1 MHFFILFILLFS
13 NFSKSSAQNG
23 LKDSMIFELQ
33 NLNSASH
40 DYNRKKAELQHR
52 ILEINITTQ
61 SLDST
66 LRDIENLAALYKF
79 LGSEEQYHE
88 IAFQKKGLAYQHHD
102 SLVNAILS
110 YRKYAEYLKNK
121 NIKEQNGFF
130 YIDLG
135 NVYMNLSLYRNAEKY
150 YQKAAEIF
158 NIKTD
163 LSGLANAYDNLSVVY
178 EKLGDIEKAY
188 KNANLAFLE
197 RKKNAKNSYEIA
209 YQHYS
214 LGLLAKKFGNI
225 NNEALQ
231 NFSEAKTILSDTTFK
246 SSQLYSELKWVLPLC
261 IFETA
266 RIYGA
271 NNNIEALMLS
281 VKELEILLK
290 EYPKDDIIQSLP
302 FFLNGI
308 KLNSEKRYK
317 ESIDQLELI
326 LTKFEAKYQNRKI
339 ILGVYEELIR
349 LSEKTSDMF
358 RLYKYSYIL
367 TKLNESNKE
376 NQNRDDLLAMN
387 ALLLE
392 LENEQKIE
400 TQENELAEKELKAK
414 QEKSLRLFLI
424 TLLLLA
430 LIAISIF
437 VYQRKLLQKKNLII
451 STNAEKLRK
460 ADQTKSLLLSVIG
473 HDLRAP
479 FNAIFRSIQLS
490 KLYHPDQKIKEEL
503 NHISDASKNAYLTL
517 ESLMQWITVEQEDF
531 VAKKGP
537 QNLEII
543 FQELLRA
550 LDAIILSRELKIEID
565 LSISIVNADR
575 NMLLIV
581 LRNLLHNAVKYS
593 PFASKINIGSC
604 LKNNRIQIYIK
615 NNGFIS
621 KEKLIEL
628 NSPQSSQSITAKASG
643 LGLELVKNFSNRLE
657 AIFNINNSENN
668 KVVSVLEFSNISD
681 YSQNENYSDSKNKDT
696 LERIVI
702 KEEDLKQLK
711 KVSMELSK
719 YEIFESTELKK
730 ILYLEKSDSEVLEQW
745 KNEIIKAIFEL
756 DETKFEAL
764 KNIDLY
770 VSTVGK

>member
-1 MHFFILFILLFS
+1 M
-13 NFSKSSAQNG
+13 
-23 LKDSMIFELQ
+23 Q
-33 NLNSASH
+33 NLNTASH
-40 DYNRKKAELQHR
+40 DYYRKKAELLHR
-52 ILEINITTQ
+52 ILEINITSQ

-66 LRDIENLAALYKF
+66 LLDVENLAALYKF
-79 LGSEEQYHE
+79 LGSEDQYHE

-102 SLVNAILS
+102 SLVNAILC
-110 YRKYAEYLKNK
+110 YRRYSEYLKNK
-121 NIKEQNGFF
+121 SIKEQNGFF

-135 NVYMNLSLYRNAEKY
+135 NVYMDLSLYRNAEKY
-150 YQKAAEIF
+150 FQKAVKIF
-158 NIKTD
+158 TIKTD
-163 LSGLANAYDNLSVVY
+163 ISGLANAYDNLSAVY

-197 RKKNAKNSYEIA
+197 RKKNANNSFEIA

-225 NNEALQ
+225 NDEALK
-231 NFSEAKTILSDTTFK
+231 NFSEAKKIFSDTSFK
-246 SSQLYSELKWVLPLC
+246 SSQLYSELKWVLPLS
-261 IFETA
+261 IFEIA

-271 NNNIEALMLS
+271 NNNIEALLLS

-290 EYPKDDIIQSLP
+290 EHPKDDIIQSLP
-302 FFLNGI
+302 FFLNAI
-308 KLNSEKRYK
+308 KLNSEKKYK

-326 LTKFEAKYQNRKI
+326 LKKFEARYQNRKI
-339 ILGVYEELIR
+339 ILGVYEDLIR

-358 RLYKYSYIL
+358 RLYKYSYIS

-400 TQENELAEKELKAK
+400 TQENELVEKELKAK

-430 LIAISIF
+430 LIAISVF
-437 VYQRKLLQKKNLII
+437 VYQRMLLKKKNLII

-490 KLYHPDQKIKEEL
+490 NLYHPDQKIKEEL
-503 NHISDASKNAYLTL
+503 NHFSDASKNAYLTL

-531 VAKKGP
+531 LAKKGP

-565 LSISIVNADR
+565 FRISIVNADR

-581 LRNLLHNAVKYS
+581 LRNLLHNAIKYS
-593 PFASKINIGSC
+593 PFDSKINIGSC

-615 NNGFIS
+615 NKGFIS

-628 NSPQSSQSITAKASG
+628 NDSQTSQNISAKASG
-643 LGLELVKNFSNRLE
+643 LGLQLVKNFSNRLD
-657 AIFNINNSENN
+657 AIFIIDNSENN

-681 YSQNENYSDSKNKDT
+681 YVQNENYSDSKINDKLD
-696 LERIVI
+696 RVI
-702 KEEDLKQLK
+702 IEDEDLKQLK
-711 KVSMELSK
+711 KLSMELSK

-730 ILYLEKSDSEVLEQW
+730 ILYLEKSESVAMGQW
-745 KNEIIKAIFEL
+745 KNELTKAIFEL
-756 DETKFEAL
+756 DEKKFEAL

-770 VSTVGK
+770 VSNVGK